1 MYFNLKYFDDIVY
14 CRSAYSLP
22 LWETGVVIA
31 LVHVLFPQPLDLL
44 PVAALPE
51 HIFSLVLIEGTAHAA
66 ICGLLREYGR
76 ATHSS
81 TLPLAIFQHS

>member
-1 MYFNLKYFDDIVY
+1 MLI
-14 CRSAYSLP
+14 
-22 LWETGVVIA
+22 T

-44 PVAALPE
+44 PVVALPE
-51 HIFSLVLIEGTAHAA
+51 HIFSLVLVEGTAHAA

-81 TLPLAIFQHS
+81 ALPLAIFEHS